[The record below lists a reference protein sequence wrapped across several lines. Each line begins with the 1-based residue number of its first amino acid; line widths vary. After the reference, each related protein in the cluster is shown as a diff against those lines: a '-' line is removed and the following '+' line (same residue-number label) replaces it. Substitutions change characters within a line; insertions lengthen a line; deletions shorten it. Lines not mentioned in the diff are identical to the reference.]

1 MICQMYVCIYE
12 LHTINFSSTQ
22 QNLLLVQL
30 RTFIDDYI
38 FIDVKLPI
46 QFSKIAKAIWS
57 EKACD
62 A

>member
-1 MICQMYVCIYE
+1 MMCQMCVCIYE

-38 FIDVKLPI
+38 LIDVKLPI
-46 QFSKIAKAIWS
+46 QFSKITKAIWS
-57 EKACD
+57 EKASD